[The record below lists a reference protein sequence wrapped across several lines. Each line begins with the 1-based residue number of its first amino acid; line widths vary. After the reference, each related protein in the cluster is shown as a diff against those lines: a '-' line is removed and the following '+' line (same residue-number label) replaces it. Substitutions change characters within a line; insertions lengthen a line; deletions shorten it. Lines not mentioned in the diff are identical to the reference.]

1 MFFYCVVGF
10 KHLFDELDAGQQIQ
24 TEINEFPFNTF
35 TCVFFLFEY
44 EHDMV
49 EKLLQ
54 FFIGKV
60 DTKLFKTVVL

>member
-1 MFFYCVVGF
+1 MRFEFD
-10 KHLFDELDAGQQIQ
+10 KHLFNKINAGQQIQ
-24 TEINEFPFNTF
+24 TEINEFPMNTL

-44 EHDMV
+44 EHDVV

-60 DTKLFKTVVL
+60 DTQLFETVEL